1 MSVTLVES
9 GNLGGTCL
17 NNGCIPTKTLKA
29 SADALELALR
39 LSQFGI
45 TGQGAPAVDP
55 AAVLARK
62 EKVCATLR
70 GGLEKACASLGVR
83 LLKGRGRLVHA
94 GLVEASTAEGPVSV
108 VGDRVI
114 LATGSGALELPGL
127 PVDHTHIL
135 TSDDALALDRCPRP
149 SPSWA
154 GASSAANWRSSI
166 RPSGPRS
173 RWWKARTACCPC
185 LPWMRT

>member
-1 MSVTLVES
+1 MPIRLTVIGGGPGGYTAAFAAARAGMSVTLVES

-62 EKVCATLR
+62 EKARPTARRSKSGASPGVRPR
-70 GGLEKACASLGVR
+70 GGAPSM
-83 LLKGRGRLVHA
+83 
-94 GLVEASTAEGPVSV
+94 
-108 VGDRVI
+108 
-114 LATGSGALELPGL
+114 PG
-127 PVDHTHIL
+127 
-135 TSDDALALDRCPRP
+135 
-149 SPSWA
+149 
-154 GASSAANWRSSI
+154 
-166 RPSGPRS
+166 
-173 RWWKARTACCPC
+173 WWKPPQPKARFPSRATCGISLRFARWNFPACPSII
-185 LPWMRT
+185 RIS

>member
-1 MSVTLVES
+1 MSIRLTVIGGGPGGYTAAFAAARAGMSVTLVES

-45 TGQGAPAVDP
+45 TGQGVPAVDP

-70 GGLEKACASLGVR
+70 GGLEKACASPRRPAPQG
-83 LLKGRGRLVHA
+83 A
-94 GLVEASTAEGPVSV
+94 GA
-108 VGDRVI
+108 
-114 LATGSGALELPGL
+114 
-127 PVDHTHIL
+127 
-135 TSDDALALDRCPRP
+135 PRP
-149 SPSWA
+149 CRA
-154 GASSAANWRSSI
+154 GGSLHSG
-166 RPSGPRS
+166 RPGFR
-173 RWWKARTACCPC
+173 
-185 LPWMRT
+185 